1 MVEDEYFIAMELV
14 SVLIDGGFE
23 VFGPASTVAAALE
36 SIKRQQPDAAVLDVN
51 LDGEWVTPV
60 AHLLQSLGVP
70 FVLATALN
78 RADLHRDDLLAG
90 AVNVG
95 KPTKPEHLLKSLRKL
110 LDSGC

>member
-1 MVEDEYFIAMELV
+1 M

-23 VFGPASTVAAALE
+23 VSGPVTTVALALE
-36 SIKRQQPDAAVLDVN
+36 SIKRHQPDAAVLDVN

-60 AHLLQSLGVP
+60 AHLLHSLGVP

-78 RADLHRDDLLAG
+78 GADLHRDNLLAG

-95 KPTKPEHLLKSLRKL
+95 KPAKPEHLLKSIRSL
-110 LDSGC
+110 LDEGC